1 MIGNSLPKKF
11 RKTLYATFTTSV
23 ILILAFSFFSF
34 SNINDLIH
42 DQEAISHTNEVLFNL
57 EQIISEIKDAETGQR
72 GYLLTSNKEFL
83 ENYYGAYERTH
94 NNYDEVRRL
103 TQDNVSQQMRLD
115 TLAQLI
121 EVRFHEL
128 DERLE
133 LDFTPQ
139 NDVRNQELLGIG
151 KDNMD
156 RIRGIIIRMKDFEI
170 ELLNYRTTNAKDSI
184 QITYIILGVFTV
196 LTIMIIIVSF
206 SFTVNEFQHRAEI
219 ELKLE
224 DSINNLKA
232 TNENLEQF
240 AYVASHDLQEPLRKI
255 QSFGDLLKSDYADKL
270 PEQASDYIGRMHNAA
285 ERMQVLINDLLNF
298 SRASRNVG
306 EYETVILREKI
317 MHVLEDLEITI
328 RESKAKINL
337 DLSSEFSVYGN
348 RPQLSR
354 LFQNLISNAIKF
366 HKKGEVPEIQ
376 IISKLYDTAENIY
389 GFKIDINKKYVE
401 IDVVDN
407 GIGFDEQYRE
417 KMFTIFQRLHGR
429 MDYKGTGIGLALCK
443 KIAENHN
450 GFITAKGRPDEGST
464 FIVILPIK
472 QN

>member
-1 MIGNSLPKKF
+1 
-11 RKTLYATFTTSV
+11 
-23 ILILAFSFFSF
+23 
-34 SNINDLIH
+34 
-42 DQEAISHTNEVLFNL
+42 
-57 EQIISEIKDAETGQR
+57 
-72 GYLLTSNKEFL
+72 
-83 ENYYGAYERTH
+83 
-94 NNYDEVRRL
+94 
-103 TQDNVSQQMRLD
+103 MRLD